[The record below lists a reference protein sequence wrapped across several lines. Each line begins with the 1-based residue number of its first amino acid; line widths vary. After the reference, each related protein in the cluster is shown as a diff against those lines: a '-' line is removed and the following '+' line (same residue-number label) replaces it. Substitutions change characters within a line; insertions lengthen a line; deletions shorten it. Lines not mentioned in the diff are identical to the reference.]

1 MLRSLIA
8 LCLSRRPLVLAAFA
22 AFLALGT
29 VAFTTLNIE
38 AYPDPAPPIIEIIAQ
53 WPGQSPEEVE
63 RYVTIPI
70 EIAVSSTPGLK
81 YIRSNTVYALGFI
94 RLQFEYGRDYYFV
107 RQQTLNRLKDAVLPP
122 NVQPVI
128 SPAGGISEIF
138 RYELKGPPDMDLIE
152 LKTLQNW
159 VVERKLRTVAGVADV
174 AVLGG
179 KTKEFQAEIDLN
191 LMMAYGLTL
200 PQIMTAISS
209 GNSNV
214 GGRTIALGEQSVNV
228 RGLGV
233 VGSLEDIRNIVLSQQ
248 GGVPV
253 LLSDVAKVQIGF
265 APRLG
270 ISARDDRPD
279 IVTGI
284 VLMQKLERTMEVVT
298 RVRAAIK
305 RINTD
310 GSLPPGV
317 TIEPWYD
324 RGDLVAITVQTV
336 LHNLLFGV
344 ALIFLIQWV
353 FLGDLRCALIV
364 SATIPVALFLAVII
378 TVLRGESA
386 NLLSVGA
393 IDLGIIV
400 DATVIMLENIFR
412 HLAHHGPRGPAAAEE
427 TLGDKLHRVLTG
439 GVEVDKAIFFSVI
452 ITIAAFLP
460 LFTMQGVEGQ
470 IFGPMARTYAYAL
483 LGAVIATFTV
493 TPVLSSLLLPARVNE
508 VETFLVRQIRKAYH
522 VVLPR
527 AVRRFRLA
535 AALALAFLV
544 VCGALGARLG
554 TEFLPKLEEG
564 NLWIRALLPPT
575 ITLEAGR
582 DAVARMRNVIGSY
595 APVKTVVSEQGR
607 GDEGTDPDGSF
618 VAELFAQL
626 KPAAEWPKGM
636 TKVAMVKQMSE
647 QLEREFVGVDFNFSQ
662 YIQDNIEE
670 AVSGVKGENSVKIFG
685 PDLTELVRLSKAVKS
700 EIAAVPGVT
709 DPAVFNLLGQP
720 NLVIRIDRARAA
732 RYGFSVGDINSV
744 VQAAIGGQEITR
756 VYEGEMNFALTVR
769 LAEEYRRNV
778 EAIRSIP
785 VALPNSDPRAPPAY
799 IALGELGDVR
809 LETGAAYIYR
819 ENNQRFVPL
828 KYSVR
833 GRDLGSTVAEA
844 QQRVGDKVKMPEG
857 YKLDWTGEFGALVEA
872 QKRLAIIVPLSLLLI
887 FMLLYSLFTSA
898 RVSLLALSGIPF
910 AVCGGILGLTFAGL
924 NFSISAAI
932 GFISLFGVSSMD
944 GILLMTYIRRNIDAG
959 HDSES
964 AIITAAQ
971 TRMRQIFM
979 TGLSACIGLVPAAF
993 STSIGAQVQ
1002 QPLACV
1008 IVGGMLLSPICSLL
1022 VIPMLARMFMPYVPG
1037 TIPGHETP
1045 AAGAERTEQP
1055 EPAA

>member
-1 MLRSLIA
+1 
-8 LCLSRRPLVLAAFA
+8 
-22 AFLALGT
+22 
-29 VAFTTLNIE
+29 
-38 AYPDPAPPIIEIIAQ
+38 
-53 WPGQSPEEVE
+53 
-63 RYVTIPI
+63 
-70 EIAVSSTPGLK
+70 
-81 YIRSNTVYALGFI
+81 
-94 RLQFEYGRDYYFV
+94 
-107 RQQTLNRLKDAVLPP
+107 
-122 NVQPVI
+122 
-128 SPAGGISEIF
+128 
-138 RYELKGPPDMDLIE
+138 
-152 LKTLQNW
+152 
-159 VVERKLRTVAGVADV
+159 
-174 AVLGG
+174 
-179 KTKEFQAEIDLN
+179 
-191 LMMAYGLTL
+191 
-200 PQIMTAISS
+200 
-209 GNSNV
+209 
-214 GGRTIALGEQSVNV
+214 
-228 RGLGV
+228 
-233 VGSLEDIRNIVLSQQ
+233 
-248 GGVPV
+248 
-253 LLSDVAKVQIGF
+253 
-265 APRLG
+265 
-270 ISARDDRPD
+270 
-279 IVTGI
+279 
-284 VLMQKLERTMEVVT
+284 
-298 RVRAAIK
+298 
-305 RINTD
+305 
-310 GSLPPGV
+310 
-317 TIEPWYD
+317 
-324 RGDLVAITVQTV
+324 V
-336 LHNLLFGV
+336 LHNMFFGI

-353 FLGDLRCALIV
+353 FLGNLRCALIV
-364 SATIPVALFLAVII
+364 SATIPVALLLAVMI

-400 DATVIMLENIFR
+400 DSTVIILENIYR
-412 HLAHHGPRGPAAAEE
+412 HLAHRNPGQESAPLSLPER
-427 TLGDKLHRVLTG
+427 LHRILNG
-439 GVEVDKAIFFSVI
+439 AIEVDKAILFSVL

-493 TPVLSSLLLPARVNE
+493 TPVMSSILLPARVTE
-508 VETFLVRQIRKAYH
+508 IETWLVRQIRRVYN
-522 VVLPR
+522 VILPLV
-527 AVRRFRLA
+527 VRRYRA
-535 AALALAFLV
+535 AAVVATVFLL
-544 VCGALGARLG
+544 VCSVLGLRLG

-564 NLWIRALLPPT
+564 NMWIRALLPPT
-575 ITLEAGR
+575 ITLEAGM
-582 DAVARMRNVIGSY
+582 DSVARMRNIIRSY
-595 APVKTVVSEQGR
+595 APVRTVVSEQGR
-607 GDEGTDPDGSF
+607 GEDATDPDGSF
-618 VAELFAQL
+618 VAEFFVPL
-626 KPAAEWPKGM
+626 KPQEEWPKGL
-636 TKVAMVKQMSE
+636 TKEELVKQISE
-647 QLEREFVGVDFNFSQ
+647 QLNREFVGVDFNFSQ

-685 PDLTELVRLSKAVKS
+685 RDLAELSRLSKAVKS
-700 EIAAVPGVT
+700 EIAEVPGVT
-709 DPAVFNLLGQP
+709 DPGVFNLLGQP
-720 NLVIRIDRARAA
+720 NLVVRIDRAKAA

-744 VQAAIGGQEITR
+744 VQAAVGGQEVTR

-778 EAIRSIP
+778 DAIRSVP
-785 VALPNSDPRAPPAY
+785 VALPNSDPKAPTAY

-844 QQRVGDKVKMPEG
+844 QQRIGDKVKMPEG

-910 AVCGGILGLTFAGL
+910 AVAGGILGLTVAGL

-944 GILLMTYIRRNIDAG
+944 GILLMSYIRKNLHSGIG
-959 HDSES
+959 TEES
-964 AIITAAQ
+964 IITAAQ

-979 TGLSACIGLVPAAF
+979 TGFSAAIGLVPAAF

-1045 AAGAERTEQP
+1045 PADTEQMEQP
-1055 EPAA
+1055 EPAAS